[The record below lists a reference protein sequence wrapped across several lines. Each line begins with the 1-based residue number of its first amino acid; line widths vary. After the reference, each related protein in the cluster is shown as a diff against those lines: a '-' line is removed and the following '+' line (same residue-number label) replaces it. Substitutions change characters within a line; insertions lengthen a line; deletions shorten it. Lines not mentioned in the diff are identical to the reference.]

1 MSKKSWNNGTRELEK
16 IAGAVIFNER
26 YDPNDKAYN
35 RTPEEQKEIDDKIAG
50 FNKNTEEY
58 HEKNPYADPLRKYRR
73 KRFRGEGAEEESS
86 LTKAVRAAIDAIAQG
101 DTSALA
107 SFTDAIDKLA
117 EMLEGDEKVAVYED
131 LRDYIKGRLRGADL
145 HGSDVEENLQDY
157 LKRSLGHSED
167 NEQPGD
173 EFFEIL
179 DDVRMVV
186 DTNNFEALVAG
197 VAVKVGRKLT
207 DLEKAWV
214 EEQIQDDELSE
225 DNETFA
231 KIDQDASNGLG
242 KAELVEIYGAD
253 AVEAYI
259 KDGVAKGKFEGDL
272 EY

>member
-16 IAGAVIFNER
+16 IAGAVMFSEG
-26 YDPNDKAYN
+26 YDPNDPAYN
-35 RTPEEQKEIDDKIAG
+35 RTPKKQAEIDKEIAG
-50 FNKNTEEY
+50 FNKRTEQY
-58 HEKNPYADPLRKYRR
+58 HEENPYADPLRKYRL
-73 KRFRGEGAEEESS
+73 KRFRG
-86 LTKAVRAAIDAIAQG
+86 D
-101 DTSALA
+101 
-107 SFTDAIDKLA
+107 
-117 EMLEGDEKVAVYED
+117 
-131 LRDYIKGRLRGADL
+131 
-145 HGSDVEENLQDY
+145 DV
-157 LKRSLGHSED
+157 ED

-186 DTNNFEALVAG
+186 DTNDLEALVAG
-197 VAVKVGRKLT
+197 VAVKIGRKLT